1 VFYTRK
7 QVVVD
12 KIPVK
17 FISLEDLKINKKAGG
32 RHKDLED
39 LKHPASL
46 G

>member
-17 FISLEDLKINKKAGG
+17 FISPEYLKINKKAGG

-39 LKHPASL
+39 FKHLP
-46 G
+46 